1 MQRVYNVPAERR
13 LSDCRVALSPGAQLS
28 WLGFSEEGLLAAED
42 TEGELRVLAPG
53 WGGSAWVP
61 LFSADRARQSGTESY
76 WLVGCSAAEIACVI
90 GSDCEAPEPPVP
102 ASRSA
107 ARPVISTISTCPALL
122 PGPAEESEW
131 FARRLGRAALA
142 ESGDAVAL
150 SAAHR
155 SEDQASLKL
164 MAILMKGDNTTA
176 CLELAEGLH
185 TVAAL
190 EGAIKLATH
199 FRSAPVS
206 ESGKVAGNPFARRAK
221 VQSP

>member
-1 MQRVYNVPAERR
+1 MPAERK

-42 TEGELRVLAPG
+42 TEGELRVLSPG

-90 GSDCEAPEPPVP
+90 GSDSEAPEPPVP

-142 ESGDAVAL
+142 ESGDAAAL

-155 SEDQASLKL
+155 NEDQARWVMFKWVCGVYLSRVF
-164 MAILMKGDNTTA
+164 IVQTYRPDCPFPNTSFL
-176 CLELAEGLH
+176 CII
-185 TVAAL
+185 AA
-190 EGAIKLATH
+190 
-199 FRSAPVS
+199 
-206 ESGKVAGNPFARRAK
+206 
-221 VQSP
+221 